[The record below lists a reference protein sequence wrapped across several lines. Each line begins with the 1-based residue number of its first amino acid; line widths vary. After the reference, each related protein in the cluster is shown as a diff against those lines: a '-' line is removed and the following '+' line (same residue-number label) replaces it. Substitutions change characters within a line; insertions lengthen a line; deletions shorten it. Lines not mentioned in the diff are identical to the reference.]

1 MKLLL
6 LLSVGLG
13 LTWTL
18 QDQTLVPVQQDFH
31 PEQVML
37 WGLWIR
43 QGVSPCLSLC
53 RVLMATHSNGDQ
65 RSGTVLEARDSET
78 LCQVP

>member
-1 MKLLL
+1 MKLIL

-18 QDQTLVPVQQDFH
+18 QDDTLDASVLQGFD

-43 QGVSPCLSLC
+43 QGV
-53 RVLMATHSNGDQ
+53 
-65 RSGTVLEARDSET
+65 T
-78 LCQVP
+78 LCLQLFFQVSITLQSLDGKSQLWGPKE

>member
-1 MKLLL
+1 MKLTL

-13 LTWTL
+13 LTWAL
-18 QDQTLVPVQQDFH
+18 QEELHVSLLPDFY

-43 QGVSPCLSLC
+43 QGVTPCLQLFFQVSITLQSLDGNSQQWGPKEW
-53 RVLMATHSNGDQ
+53 HS
-65 RSGTVLEARDSET
+65 T
-78 LCQVP
+78 

>member
-6 LLSVGLG
+6 LMSAGLG

-18 QDQTLVPVQQDFH
+18 QDETLVPVQKNFR

-43 QGVSPCLSLC
+43 QGVTPCLQLFFQVSVSLQSLDGDSQQW
-53 RVLMATHSNGDQ
+53 RPKKWHS
-65 RSGTVLEARDSET
+65 T
-78 LCQVP
+78 